1 MDDPVIEAAIER
13 VRGGDV
19 DAFGEVVRA
28 CEWSLRGW
36 IAARCPPE
44 VDPDEV
50 AHLAFIQAF
59 THLGEYT
66 AGTRFRSWLWTIA
79 RNQLLSEI
87 QKARR
92 REGHAQYMPEAM
104 RDALGRD
111 LAEDRG
117 EDEYLEALRRCVD
130 RLAPQARAM
139 VDSHYR
145 DGRPLA
151 DIARTLARSVASI
164 KKALFLARRTL
175 EDCVRRRVAGGAP

>member
-1 MDDPVIEAAIER
+1 MDDAVIEAAIAR
-13 VRGGDV
+13 VRQGEV

-36 IAARCPPE
+36 LAARCPPE
-44 VDPDEV
+44 VDSDEV

-59 THLGEYT
+59 THLGDYT

-87 QKARR
+87 AKARR
-92 REGHAQYMPEAM
+92 REGHAPYLPEAM
-104 RDALGRD
+104 REALGRE
-111 LAEDRG
+111 LEQDRG
-117 EDEYLEALRRCVD
+117 EDEYLEALRGCVD
-130 RLAPQARAM
+130 RLAPQARAL

-151 DIARTLARSVASI
+151 EIARALARSVASI
-164 KKALFLARRTL
+164 KKGLFLARRTL
-175 EDCVRRRVAGGAP
+175 EECVRRRVRSGAP